1 MSPARRNERLVLAT
15 LAAVQFTHVMDY
27 MILMPLGSQLMR
39 MFSIGPAQFSHLV
52 AAYSLAAATTGL
64 IGGFLMDRIDRK
76 RALLTLYA
84 GFGLATLACALAPN
98 YPVLLLARVAA
109 GAFGGLAASI
119 VTAIVGDL
127 VPPERRGA
135 ALGVVMTSFP
145 IASVL
150 GVPTG
155 LFLAGLFEWHAPFYL
170 LVGLSLV
177 VGVSA
182 WKLLPPLPPHPT
194 TTPAFRQMREILLEP
209 VHLRAFALSV
219 VLVFAGGCVIPFMA
233 PSMVANVGLTEAQ
246 LPLVYLAGGAFTF
259 FTMPWF
265 GRLADRH
272 DKLHVFAAISAF
284 ACVATLV
291 LTHLPAAPVLA
302 ALLATTA
309 FMIGMSGRFPP
320 ATALITNSVEARY
333 RGGFM
338 SVNSAVQQAAGAAA
352 NLVAG
357 LVVTQDAA
365 TGRLNGY
372 AHVGYLAIAAFG
384 FAVFL
389 AARLRAAAP
398 HAAAPHPRGETVD
411 ATA

>member
-1 MSPARRNERLVLAT
+1 MSAPRVNERLLLAT

-27 MILMPLGSQLMR
+27 MILMPLGEPLMR
-39 MFSIGPAQFSHLV
+39 SFNIGPVQFSHLV
-52 AAYSLAAATTGL
+52 AAYSFAAAITGL
-64 IGGFLMDRIDRK
+64 LAGFVIDRLDRR
-76 RALLTLYA
+76 RALLTLFT

-98 YPVLLLARVAA
+98 YTALLLARVAA
-109 GAFGGLAASI
+109 GAFGGLASSI
-119 VTAIVGDL
+119 VTAIVGDV

-155 LFLAGLFEWHAPFYL
+155 LFLAGVFEWHAPFFL
-170 LVGLSLV
+170 LVGLTLV
-177 VGVSA
+177 IGGAA
-182 WKLLPPLPPHPT
+182 WKLLPHLPPHPS
-194 TTPAFRQMREILLEP
+194 PAPPLRQMREIVTHP
-209 VHLRAFALSV
+209 VHLRGFALSA

-233 PSMVANVGLTEAQ
+233 PSMVANVGLKEATE

-265 GRLADRH
+265 GRLADRY
-272 DKLHVFAAISAF
+272 DKLHVFAAVSSF
-284 ACVATLV
+284 AVLTVLV
-291 LTHLPAAPVLA
+291 LTHLPPVPVVLA
-302 ALLATTA
+302 LAATTA

-338 SVNSAVQQAAGAAA
+338 SVNSAVQQAFSALA

-357 LVVTQDAA
+357 LLVTRDAVS
-365 TGRLNGY
+365 GRLEGY
-372 AHVGYLAIAAFG
+372 PHAGYLAIGAFAL
-384 FAVFL
+384 AVVL
-389 AARLRAAAP
+389 AWRLRAAAP
-398 HAAAPHPRGETVD
+398 HAAAPHS
-411 ATA
+411 AT

>member
-1 MSPARRNERLVLAT
+1 MSAPRVNERLLLAT

-27 MILMPLGSQLMR
+27 MILMPLGAQLMR
-39 MFSIGPAQFSHLV
+39 SFDIGPAQFSHLV
-52 AAYSLAAATTGL
+52 AAYSFAAAFTGL
-64 IGGFLMDRIDRK
+64 LAGFVIDRLDRR
-76 RALLTLYA
+76 RALLVLFT

-98 YPVLLLARVAA
+98 YLSLLLARIAA
-109 GAFGGLAASI
+109 GAFGGLASSI
-119 VTAIVGDL
+119 VTAIVGDV

-155 LFLAGLFEWHAPFYL
+155 LFLAGIFEWHAPFFL
-170 LVGLSLV
+170 LVGLTLV
-177 VGVSA
+177 IGIAA
-182 WKLLPPLPPHPT
+182 WKLLPHLPPHPS
-194 TTPAFRQMREILLEP
+194 PAPPLQQMREIVTHP
-209 VHLRAFALSV
+209 VHLRGFALSA
-219 VLVFAGGCVIPFMA
+219 VLVFAGGCIIPFMA
-233 PSMVANVGLTEAQ
+233 PSMVANVGLNEATQ

-272 DKLHVFAAISAF
+272 DKLNVFAAISCF
-284 ACVATLV
+284 AVLNVLV
-291 LTHLPAAPVLA
+291 LTHLPPVHVALA
-302 ALLATTA
+302 LAATTA

-320 ATALITNSVEARY
+320 ATALITNSVDARY

-338 SVNSAVQQAAGAAA
+338 SVNSAVQQAFSALA

-357 LVVTQDAA
+357 FLVTRDAVS
-365 TGRLNGY
+365 GRLEGY
-372 AHVGYLAIAAFG
+372 PRVGYLAIGAFA

-389 AARLRAAAP
+389 AWRLRAAAP
-398 HAAAPHPRGETVD
+398 HAAAPHGGSP
-411 ATA
+411 A